1 MNDCVL
7 TQPRSDPSTMVLRE
21 PRLDDGPRIRQLI
34 DSCRPLDPNST
45 YAYLL
50 LSHHFAGTCVV
61 AERAGHLLGFISGY
75 VEPRQP
81 DTLFVWQVA
90 VDPAARGQGLALSML
105 HELTLRDAL
114 RERIFFIEATVTPDN
129 DPSRRMFG
137 KLARTLGAPCNE
149 SDFIGETL
157 FGGEAHEEERLIRIG
172 PIPINH
178 NGGKNS

>member
-34 DSCRPLDPNST
+34 DRCRPLDPNST

-61 AERAGHLLGFISGY
+61 AERAGRLLGFVSGY

-90 VDPAARGQGLALSML
+90 VDPAARGQGAALSML
-105 HELTLRDAL
+105 RELMRRDEL
-114 RERIFFIEATVTPDN
+114 CERIMFVEATVTPDN
-129 DPSRRMFG
+129 DPSRRLFG
-137 KLARTLGAPCNE
+137 KLARALGAPYSE

-157 FGGEAHEEERLIRIG
+157 FGGEAHEKERLIRIG

-178 NGGKNS
+178 NGGKRL